1 MIRSSRG
8 VAFVVVIWL
17 LALLAIIMGAFAVL
31 ARTES
36 LQARH
41 LFDGTQ
47 ARYGAEAGV
56 NRAVLSLYDPD
67 PERRWIPD
75 GRPYEFAF
83 EGMQVTLSVTD
94 ESGKVDINAADPQ
107 ILANLFLSIGA
118 EELEALQL
126 ADAIID
132 FRDPDDLMMPHG
144 AELPEYEA
152 AGLPYGPKNAP
163 FELITELQQVLGM
176 SYERFLALQH
186 AVTVYTGQGQ
196 FNPAFAPLEALRA
209 WPGLDDE
216 SAREVIAQRHEFNP
230 NSGFS
235 PPMLPDG
242 TPLMA
247 QGGSGTYSISSR
259 ATMPNGAWTE
269 LEVTLRLG
277 GVGTSGLAYTVLRWQ
292 EGEAL

>member
-1 MIRSSRG
+1 MRPVARG
-8 VAFVVVIWL
+8 LAFVVVIWL
-17 LALLAIIMGAFAVL
+17 LALLAILMGAFAIL
-31 ARTES
+31 ARTENF
-36 LQARH
+36 QARH

-67 PERRWIPD
+67 PERRWVPD
-75 GRPYEFAF
+75 GRTYEFEF
-83 EGMQVTLSVTD
+83 EGMQVGLEVTD
-94 ESGKVDINAADPQ
+94 ESGKIDLNAADQQ
-107 ILANLFLSIGA
+107 ILINLFIAAGA
-118 EELEALQL
+118 DEREAIEL

-132 FRDPDDLMMPHG
+132 FRDPDDLVMPHG
-144 AELPEYEA
+144 AELAEYEA

-163 FELITELQQVLGM
+163 FDLITELQQVLGM
-176 SYERFLALQH
+176 SYERFLSVRH
-186 AVTVYTGQGQ
+186 AITVYTGQGQ

-209 WPGLDDE
+209 WPGMDE
-216 SAREVIAQRHEFNP
+216 ETARTIIELRHQYDP
-230 NSGFS
+230 TSGFS
-235 PPMLPDG
+235 PPTLPDG

-247 QGGSGTYSISSR
+247 QGGSGTYSIKSR
-259 ATMPNGAWTE
+259 ATLPNGAWTE